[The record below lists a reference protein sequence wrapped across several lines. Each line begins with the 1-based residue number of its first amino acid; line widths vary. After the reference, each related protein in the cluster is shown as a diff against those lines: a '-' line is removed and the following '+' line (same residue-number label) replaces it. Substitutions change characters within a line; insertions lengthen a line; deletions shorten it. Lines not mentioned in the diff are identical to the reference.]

1 MHEDEHHCTHI
12 QTRNDTKKK
21 GKKKE
26 NCHRQCKSVTTR
38 MQKNKGKTR
47 NVSGIKKK
55 LTTRRKKIIKTM
67 AMKHNSK
74 SRRRS
79 EKKN

>member
-1 MHEDEHHCTHI
+1 
-12 QTRNDTKKK
+12 
-21 GKKKE
+21 
-26 NCHRQCKSVTTR
+26 

-79 EKKN
+79 EKKIEEKLVVDIWRDAIFYKKKAKHGVVLCCL